1 MRRVASIVL
10 LVLAGVMFPVLV
22 LSNWAG
28 SNLYNSDS
36 FSERAVEP
44 LCLALKDSDSFVRR
58 SAAEAL
64 GRLGSERA
72 GAAGG

>member
-22 LSNWAG
+22 LSNWVG

-36 FSERAVEP
+36 FGERAVEP
-44 LCLALKDSDSFVRR
+44 LNSLSVR
-58 SAAEAL
+58 
-64 GRLGSERA
+64 
-72 GAAGG
+72 